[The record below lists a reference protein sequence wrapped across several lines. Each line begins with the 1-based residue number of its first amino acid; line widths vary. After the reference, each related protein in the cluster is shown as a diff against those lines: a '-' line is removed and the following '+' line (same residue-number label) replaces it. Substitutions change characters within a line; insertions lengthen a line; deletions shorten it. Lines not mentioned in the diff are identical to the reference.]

1 MINLNNMSRPQLLKL
16 AEAARAQKE
25 LIRRKK
31 KRAAEEDLGEF
42 IRQAWEVLEPSN
54 PYAHGWH
61 IDAIAMHL
69 NAIEDG
75 DVTRLLV
82 NIPPGHMKSL
92 LISVLWPAFLWG
104 PRNCPHLRFLCVSH
118 SQNLAIRDSTKMRRL
133 ITSDW
138 YQENWGDRVKL
149 TGDQNAKTKF
159 ENDRLGF
166 REAVA
171 AGSITGS
178 RGDIVIIDDPHSVE
192 SAASDQMRATTIEWF
207 LEAVPTRLNNPEK
220 SSIVIVMQR
229 LHEGDV
235 SGVCLEKNL
244 GYCHLML
251 PAEFDPQRKCETEI
265 GFSDPR
271 EIAGEVLFPERFPR
285 EVLERDKAVM
295 GPYAYAG
302 QYMQSPSPRGGG
314 IIKREWWN
322 LWDDDEAAAQ
332 GVNSGGSYP
341 AMDYI
346 VASLDSAYGE
356 KQENDFSAL
365 SVWGIW
371 QRGGNKARA
380 ILDSKGVR
388 SEVLDERDTLPTAM
402 LMHAWAKKLPIHGP
416 ETIRLPG
423 ETDVDFKRRSMAEWG
438 LVEWIIHTCNQFKVD
453 MLLVEAKASG
463 LSIGQEVK
471 RLNRNQN
478 WSVNLINPGNS
489 DKVARTYAVQAVFSG
504 GQVYSPDRAWADMV
518 ITQFENFPK
527 GKHDD
532 LVDSCTQALKYLKD
546 RDMLRR
552 SDEIVANA
560 MAQSAYRPRIKPVY
574 NV

>member
-1 MINLNNMSRPQLLKL
+1 
-16 AEAARAQKE
+16 
-25 LIRRKK
+25 
-31 KRAAEEDLGEF
+31 
-42 IRQAWEVLEPSN
+42 
-54 PYAHGWH
+54 
-61 IDAIAMHL
+61 MHL
-69 NAIEDG
+69 DAIEDG

-92 LISVLWPAFLWG
+92 LVAVLWPAYLWG
-104 PRNCPHLRFLCVSH
+104 PRNQPHLRFLCVSH

-138 YQENWGDRVKL
+138 YQENWGDRFTL
-149 TGDQNAKTKF
+149 TSDQNAKTKF
-159 ENDRLGF
+159 ENDHLGF

-220 SSIVIVMQR
+220 SSIVIIMQR

-251 PAEFDPQRKCETEI
+251 PAEYDPQRKCETEI

-271 EIAGEVLFPERFPR
+271 EFAGEVLFPERFPR
-285 EVLERDKAVM
+285 EILERDKNVM

-314 IIKREWWN
+314 IIKREWWQ
-322 LWDDDEAAAQ
+322 LWDDDEAASQ

-365 SVWGIW
+365 TIWGVW
-371 QRGGNKARA
+371 QRGGQKARA
-380 ILDSKGVR
+380 ILDNKGKR
-388 SEVLDERDTLPTAM
+388 SEVLDERDTLPAAM

-423 ETDVDFKRRSMAEWG
+423 ETDADFKRRSMADWG
-438 LVEWIIHTCNQFKVD
+438 LVEWVIHTCNQFKVD

-478 WSVNLINPGNS
+478 WGVQLINPGS
-489 DKVARTYAVQAVFSG
+489 ADKVARTYAVQAVFSG

-532 LVDSCTQALKYLKD
+532 LVDSSTQAIKYLKD

-560 MAQSAYRPRIKPVY
+560 MAESSYRRSSKPVY

>member
-1 MINLNNMSRPQLLKL
+1 MIKLENLSRPQLQKL
-16 AEAARAQKE
+16 ALIAAAQKE
-25 LIRRKK
+25 LVKREK
-31 KRAAEEDLGEF
+31 KRKAEEDLSEF
-42 IRQAWEVLEPSN
+42 IRQAWNVLEPAN
-54 PYAHGWH
+54 PYVHGWH

-69 NAIEDG
+69 NAIDDG
-75 DVTRLLV
+75 DINRLLI

-92 LISVLWPAFLWG
+92 LVAVLWPAYLWG
-104 PRNCPHLRFLCVSH
+104 PCNKPHLRFLCVSH

-133 ITSDW
+133 ITSEW

-192 SAASDQMRATTIEWF
+192 SAASDQMRSSTIEWF

-220 SSIVIVMQR
+220 SSIVVIMQR
-229 LHEGDV
+229 LHESDV
-235 SGVCLEKNL
+235 SGVILEKNL
-244 GYCHLML
+244 GYTHLML
-251 PAEFDPQRKCETEI
+251 PAEFDPLRKCETEI

-271 EIAGEVLFPERFPR
+271 EIDGEVLFPERFPR
-285 EVLERDKAVM
+285 EVLERDKLVM

-302 QYMQSPSPRGGG
+302 QMQQSPAPRGGG

-332 GVNSGGSYP
+332 GVNSGSSYP
-341 AMDYI
+341 AMDYV
-346 VASLDSAYGE
+346 VASIDTAYGE

-365 SVWGIW
+365 TVWGVW
-371 QRGGNKARA
+371 QRGGQKARA
-380 ILDSKGVR
+380 ILDHKGGR
-388 SEVLDERDTLPTAM
+388 SEVIDDRDTIPAAM

-416 ETIRLPG
+416 DTLRYSG
-423 ETDVDFKRRSMAEWG
+423 ETELDYKRRAMNDWG

-453 MLLVEAKASG
+453 MLLIEAKASG
-463 LSIGQEVK
+463 LSIAQEVR
-471 RLNRNQN
+471 RLNRNQS
-478 WSVNLINPGNS
+478 WGVVEINPGS
-489 DKVARTYAVQAVFSG
+489 ADKVARAYVVQAVFSG
-504 GQVYSPDRAWADMV
+504 GQIYCPDRTWADQV

-532 LVDSCTQALKYLKD
+532 LVDSSTQALKYLKD
-546 RDMLRR
+546 RNLLRR
-552 SDEIVANA
+552 PEEIVAIS
-560 MAQSAYRPRIKPVY
+560 MAEGSYRPKSKPVY